1 MNPISY
7 LYSKLHA
14 LTSRWSEL
22 KTNRKI
28 LSKPSR
34 SQTDFKK
41 KYPHS
46 SIGINC
52 YGIPS
57 IKHKHKDAIL
67 KIGNYC
73 SIAKN
78 VEIYLGGNHRDDW
91 VTTYPFP
98 RYFKQAAHIDGCATT
113 RGNVE
118 IGSDVW
124 LCQNVTILSG
134 IKIGHGAIVANGAI
148 VTKDVPPYAIVGGSP
163 AKLLRW
169 RFDEA
174 TRLALL
180 ESAWW
185 DWPEEEVLSVV
196 EKLCSDNISSF
207 LEYARTRTV
216 SKKNH

>member
-7 LYSKLHA
+7 IQSKVKYFISIWTERK
-14 LTSRWSEL
+14 TS
-22 KTNRKI
+22 KKI
-28 LSKPSR
+28 LSKPNR
-34 SQTDFKK
+34 SQATFKK

-52 YGIPS
+52 YGIPI
-57 IKHKHKDAIL
+57 IKHKHKDASL

-98 RYFKQAAHIDGCATT
+98 RYFKQAAHIEGCATT

-134 IKIGHGAIVANGAI
+134 VKIGHGAIVANGAI
-148 VTKDVPPYAIVGGSP
+148 ITKDVPPYAIVGGSP
-163 AKLLRW
+163 AKILRW
-169 RFDEA
+169 RFDEES
-174 TRLALL
+174 RKALL
-180 ESAWW
+180 DSAWW
-185 DWPEEEVLSVV
+185 DWPEAEVLSVV
-196 EKLCSDNISSF
+196 DKLCSNNITAF
-207 LEYARTRTV
+207 IEYA
-216 SKKNH
+216 KKRPN